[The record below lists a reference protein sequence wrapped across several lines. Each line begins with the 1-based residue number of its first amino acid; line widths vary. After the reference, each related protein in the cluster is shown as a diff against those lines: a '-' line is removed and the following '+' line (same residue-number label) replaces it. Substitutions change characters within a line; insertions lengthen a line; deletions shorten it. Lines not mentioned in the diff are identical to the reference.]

1 MPLDHAQRSSFGSRT
16 RMSTMCHLT
25 MLNGQAS
32 THSLCQKVD
41 QLQSHITLV
50 TSKDTE
56 RIAGNMWDTG
66 RDVWNVIVVH
76 RTKGCAQS
84 GSKCTGRTDSHGT
97 LFLVQEEACNHV
109 CFVGCCSWRAGS
121 DKEMYST
128 PVLSESALDTDSKR
142 GGVHVNC
149 AQALAQRQ

>member
-1 MPLDHAQRSSFGSRT
+1 MPLDHAQRSSFDTFSLPKGRSVAKSHHACDLKGYGKDRGQYVGYRSR
-16 RMSTMCHLT
+16 C
-25 MLNGQAS
+25 
-32 THSLCQKVD
+32 V
-41 QLQSHITLV
+41 
-50 TSKDTE
+50 E
-56 RIAGNMWDTG
+56 RC
-66 RDVWNVIVVH
+66 
-76 RTKGCAQS
+76 CAQS